1 MQKLIM
7 VALMTFSATAAAGY
21 HYAPEVYAST
31 TRYHRMTY
39 SSAWGTL
46 AGAAASSDENQYIG
60 CTTSSYTYDGVSTNY
75 GYCVAVDADWNS
87 ATCYTDDPAQMA
99 AIAAINSTSYV
110 LFSATDGVCTYV
122 STNNTSWTL

>member
-7 VALMTFSATAAAGY
+7 VALMSFSGAASAGY

-31 TRYHRMTY
+31 SRVRHTWY